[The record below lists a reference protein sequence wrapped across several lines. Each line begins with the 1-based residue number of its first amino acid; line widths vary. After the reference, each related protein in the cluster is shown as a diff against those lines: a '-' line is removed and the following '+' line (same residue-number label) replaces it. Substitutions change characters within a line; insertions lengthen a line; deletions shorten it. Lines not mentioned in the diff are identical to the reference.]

1 MLLQI
6 LLFTQSRQVGFVLPI
21 TKLKIKKKYI
31 HLCDHRNSAIDIV
44 AGTVSPVMITKY
56 NFFRSALKTFPFDII
71 EKKFTRLQLIFL
83 LRIDLILIFLS
94 CQEVSGNRQ
103 KPKRNYMAVS
113 VANND
118 RSSAKKILGIT
129 YDRTIFAQK
138 TDFKRAERSFFLLIS
153 LFNFT

>member
-1 MLLQI
+1 M
-6 LLFTQSRQVGFVLPI
+6 LLFTQSRQVGFTLPM
-21 TKLKIKKKYI
+21 TRLKIKKKYI
-31 HLCDHRNSAIDIV
+31 HLCDHRNSDIDIV

-56 NFFRSALKTFPFDII
+56 DFFQSALKTFPFDII

-113 VANND
+113 VANNN
-118 RSSAKKILGIT
+118 RSSAKETLGIT
-129 YDRTIFAQK
+129 
-138 TDFKRAERSFFLLIS
+138 
-153 LFNFT
+153 

>member
-1 MLLQI
+1 M
-6 LLFTQSRQVGFVLPI
+6 LLFTQSRQVGFTLPM
-21 TKLKIKKKYI
+21 TRLKIKKKYI
-31 HLCDHRNSAIDIV
+31 HLCDHRNNIDIV

-56 NFFRSALKTFPFDII
+56 DFFQSALKTFPFDII

-113 VANND
+113 VANNN
-118 RSSAKKILGIT
+118 RSSAKKTLGIT
-129 YDRTIFAQK
+129 
-138 TDFKRAERSFFLLIS
+138 
-153 LFNFT
+153 